1 MIATFSAAAYHAISA
16 TSSLQV
22 AGAKLKPSRNP
33 DSAPGNWY
41 IDTACIDCGA
51 SRHVAPKLIVAR
63 NGKSVFARQ
72 PTTVE
77 EQLGAWRAVL
87 VCPTASVRSET
98 KQPRPKAPI
107 FPQELTEGVWR
118 CGFNA
123 RSSFGAHSYFAR
135 RPSGNLLV
143 DSPRFATELVH
154 WFEDAGGIAHILLSH
169 QDDVADADKY
179 AARFGAHVWIHHDD
193 RSAAPYATD
202 HLEGESARTIAPGL
216 VAIPVPG
223 HTRGSVVYLLDDR
236 VLFAGDSLA
245 WSMGEQDLVAFRD
258 ACWYSWSALTA
269 SLGKLADYRFEWL
282 LPGHGW
288 PVRLSAEEMNARLR
302 ALVSRMRS
310 G

>member
-1 MIATFSAAAYHAISA
+1 M
-16 TSSLQV
+16 
-22 AGAKLKPSRNP
+22 KPTRNP
-33 DSAPGNWY
+33 DSAPGDWY

-51 SRHVAPKLIVAR
+51 SRHVAANLIVWR

-72 PTTVE
+72 PASAE
-77 EQLGAWRAVL
+77 ERLAAWRAVL

-98 KQPRPKAPI
+98 KQPRPQATI
-107 FPQELTEGVWR
+107 FPQEMTQGVWR

-123 RSSFGAHSYFAR
+123 RSSFGAHSYFVR

-143 DSPRFATELVH
+143 DSPRHATELFK
-154 WFEDAGGIAHILLSH
+154 WFDDAGGIADILLSH
-169 QDDVADADKY
+169 RDDVADADKY
-179 AARFGAHVWIHHDD
+179 AERFGARVWIHHYD

-202 HLEGESARTIAPGL
+202 LLEGESARTIAPGL

-223 HTRGSVVYLLDDR
+223 HTRGSVVYLLEDR

-245 WSMGEQDLVAFRD
+245 WSTHERDLVAFRD

-269 SLGKLADYRFEWL
+269 SLAKLVDYRFEWL

-288 PVRLSAEEMNARLR
+288 AAHLADDDMNARLR
-302 ALVSRMRS
+302 ALVARMRNC
-310 G
+310 